1 MIDKNMQQPGSSI
14 DEVLWS
20 AYRRNDKVAVMDCLF
35 RRSLVGISCSRPFSK
50 LLISGSSKRDRA
62 ERRLASEFVR
72 VDDRVRQIPLGTLN

>member
-35 RRSLVGISCSRPFSK
+35 RRSLVGISCSRSFSK
-50 LLISGSSKRDRA
+50 SLISGSSERDRA